1 MNLNE
6 NETTEF
12 KREYVEDLKKT
23 VIAFANTSG
32 GALYVGVENDGT
44 PIGVSNMDEV
54 MLRLSNSIRDSIK
67 PDLTL
72 FVNYQTEELC
82 GKTIIKVSV
91 QKGTASPYYLTNKGI
106 RPEGVYVRQGAST
119 VPANET
125 AILKMIKE
133 TDGEKYE
140 DIRSLNQELTFFEA
154 EKEFKV
160 RNVQF
165 GQNNKKTLKLMN
177 SDGIYTNLGLLLSDQ
192 CVHTIKLAVFEGTV
206 KVIFKDRYEFNGS
219 ILKQLNEA
227 FQLIDRYNRTHAEIV
242 GLHRID
248 MRDYPVEAVREAL
261 LNAIVH
267 RDYSFSASILISI
280 FDDRIEFVSI
290 GGLVKGIVYDDIM
303 LGISVPRNENLANIF
318 YRLTLIE
325 AYGTGM
331 PKILRSYKEYSA
343 KPQIEVTDNAFKITL
358 PNVNFNFGPVK
369 SKKVLSDSEQAVLQ
383 MFKKQE
389 FIIRKEVEQTLAISQ
404 AMAVRVL
411 KQLSDRDLIQ
421 VLEKGKNTR
430 YGLIGRGKCLPG

>member
-1 MNLNE
+1 VCNMSLFE
-6 NETTEF
+6 NETIEF
-12 KREYVEDLKKT
+12 KREYVDDIKKT
-23 VIAFANTSG
+23 IIAFANTSG
-32 GALYVGVENDGT
+32 GELYVGVEDDGT
-44 PIGVSNMDEV
+44 PVGVPDIDEV

-67 PDLTL
+67 PDITL
-72 FVNYQTEELC
+72 FVNYQVETLC

-91 QKGTASPYYLTNKGI
+91 QKGTSSPYYLTNKGI
-106 RPEGVYVRQGAST
+106 RPEGIYIRHGAST

-140 DIRSLNQELTFFEA
+140 DIRSLNQQLTFVEA
-154 EKEFKV
+154 ENEFKF
-160 RNVQF
+160 RNIQF
-165 GQNNKKTLKLMN
+165 GHNNKKSLKLMN

-192 CVHTIKLAVFEGTV
+192 CIHTIKLAVFEGTV
-206 KVIFKDRYEFNGS
+206 KTIFKDRYEFTGS

-227 FQLIDRYNRTHAEIV
+227 YQFIDRYNRTHAEIV

-248 MRDYPVEAVREAL
+248 RRDYPIEAVREAL

-267 RDYSFSASILISI
+267 RDYSYSSSTLISI

-325 AYGTGM
+325 AYGTGI
-331 PKILRSYKEYSA
+331 PKILRSYEEYSV
-343 KPQIEVTDNAFKITL
+343 KPRIDVTDNAFKITL
-358 PNVNFNFGPVK
+358 PNVNITLTK
-369 SKKVLSDSEQAVLQ
+369 SEKVLSESEQAVMQ
-383 MFKKQE
+383 KFKEQE
-389 FIIRKEVEQTLAISQ
+389 FITRKEVEQTLSISQ

-411 KQLSDRDLIQ
+411 KKLSDKGFIQ
-421 VLEKGKNTR
+421 VLGKGKNIK
-430 YGLIGRGKCLPG
+430 YKKN